1 MAACITLAGESLIA
15 QKQSALEVLDIST
28 FVLAYIPDLDPATP
42 VDRAAGLPPA
52 EQIVGTWAYTQK
64 GFVDPNRV
72 IYSLML
78 GSDIGD
84 FDWNWIGLTTADGT
98 LFAVSTVP
106 VQQKRRNIPPMQ
118 TGNNVTRN
126 FLVAFDGAQELTAIT
141 VEASTW
147 QHDFTEALSTKQ
159 PLHANLSA
167 LSGLTG
173 TADRMPYFTGAG
185 ALALAVLTSEARTL
199 LSASTQSAQRSALG
213 ADDASNLTKGT
224 IPAARVPTLNQST
237 TGNAG
242 TATKLATARTL
253 TIGGT
258 SKAFDGGSNVT
269 WTLAEIGT
277 LPKGS
282 QYIQFAETDGTFSA
296 AKSPSTLFGGT
307 WSLKFNTESVFF
319 RTEGTLAAAGRSSGV
334 QGDAI
339 RNITGSFGPNA
350 TNNAASAQAA
360 NGAFGLSTGT
370 NGRAA
375 DGGTS
380 RVYSFDASRVV
391 PTASE
396 NRVLNR
402 LIRVWERTA

>member
-42 VDRAAGLPPA
+42 IDRAAGLPPA
-52 EQIVGTWAYTQK
+52 EQIVGSWAYTQK

-185 ALALAVLTSEARTL
+185 ALSLTALTAVARSL
-199 LSASTQSAQRSALG
+199 LSASTQTAQRSALNLFTDASGVVTEGSGALPNIVSLLLQSATAAAARATLG
-213 ADDASNLTKGT
+213 ADDAGNLTKGT
-224 IPAARVPTLNQST
+224 IPAARVPILNQST
-237 TGNAG
+237 TGNAA
-242 TATKLATARTL
+242 TATKLSTDITINGVKVNAGSNATISAAATAASVL
-253 TIGGT
+253 TANAGAAVGAVGSYALLT
-258 SKAFDGGSNVT
+258 DKSSTARYPGNTVAGSNMRYSST
-269 WTLAEIGT
+269 NGT
-277 LPKGS
+277 EDVAP
-282 QYIQFAETDGTFSA
+282 
-296 AKSPSTLFGGT
+296 PGT
-307 WSLKFNTESVFF
+307 W
-319 RTEGTLAAAGRSSGV
+319 RCMGRQPSG
-334 QGDAI
+334 GHTI
-339 RNITGSFGPNA
+339 FLRIS
-350 TNNAASAQAA
+350 
-360 NGAFGLSTGT
+360 
-370 NGRAA
+370 
-375 DGGTS
+375 
-380 RVYSFDASRVV
+380 
-391 PTASE
+391 
-396 NRVLNR
+396 
-402 LIRVWERTA
+402 